1 MPLERLD
8 ISDTKIADLSPLK
21 GKPMTHLQINGSQV
35 KDLRPLEGLALKYLN
50 CRNAAVLNFEPLKNM
65 PLTSID
71 MDEPNSAAKKKLRS
85 LPKLEYVNGQSY
97 ER

>member
-1 MPLERLD
+1 
-8 ISDTKIADLSPLK
+8 
-21 GKPMTHLQINGSQV
+21 
-35 KDLRPLEGLALKYLN
+35 LALKYLN
-50 CRNAAVLNFEPLKNM
+50 CRNVAVSNFDPLKNM

-71 MDEPNSAAKKKLRS
+71 MDEPNSAAKKILRS